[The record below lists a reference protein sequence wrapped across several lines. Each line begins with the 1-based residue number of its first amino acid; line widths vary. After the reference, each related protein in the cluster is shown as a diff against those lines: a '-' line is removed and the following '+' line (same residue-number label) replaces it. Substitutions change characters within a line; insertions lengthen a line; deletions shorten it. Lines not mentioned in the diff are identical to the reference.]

1 MKENQQIIIDLQ
13 TVRDVCQRSI
23 ESRKQMNI
31 IIIQKLERERER
43 EREGIFLFFF
53 NWLEEKIQ
61 AGVACWEAGRGGG
74 VASELEEELGA
85 WFDGVVWLEQ

>member
-43 EREGIFLFFF
+43 GGGIFLFFF
-53 NWLEEKIQ
+53 QLIGGEDS
-61 AGVACWEAGRGGG
+61 GGRGLLGGGTWRGRGLRVGGRIGG
-74 VASELEEELGA
+74 V
-85 WFDGVVWLEQ
+85 V